1 MADYLHIIQR
11 YMVCVCMLTYVLLG
25 NAQTTLVHNFT
36 SLDNYANGKNWCVA
50 QEQSGR
56 VLIGNDRGLLRY
68 DGHQWQRF
76 FLPNYAA
83 VRSILPDSASGRIY
97 VGGYNALGYFDTD
110 CSTQRM
116 TFKELHWEV
125 KSEKLKVKN
134 GDEDIWNIVLWKR
147 QPLFVGKK
155 SLFVFTSID
164 SLRQIPL
171 PLYVDAS
178 AVWNNQVVLVGRE
191 GFYTYDDKGLQAF
204 SMPDIPRGTT
214 VRALVPYGN
223 HLIIATETDG
233 LFDFDGHLSHPLLP
247 PDLTAEMK
255 QSHVFCAALQDS
267 VLAIGTL
274 HSGLVLV
281 DLRTMT
287 VRRVHRQTGLA
298 DNNVLTV
305 CFDVCSN
312 LWVGL
317 STGLAYVQPN
327 SPIRRFIGRQGEIG
341 MGYASA
347 LHDGRL
353 FLGTNQGVFVD
364 NPNGPLP
371 MDGMLSSQVW
381 TLEEI
386 NGRLL
391 CGSDAGTFV
400 VGPGVPRRIEGL
412 RGTWTFRALPRHPG
426 FVVGA
431 DYDGLFVLRESGAG
445 FQLYAR
451 LAAPAVTSAE
461 IEVDDDGS
469 IWLSH
474 WQKGVFRFT
483 LTEDL
488 RAAKTIQHFGSGEG
502 LPVSTG
508 NLLCHINGH
517 IGVTSAT
524 NTYLYNTHTRTM
536 ELDTLRT
543 THLRHDGYSLR
554 MTPTCEGTLW
564 LTNEN
569 GAVLARGME
578 VDNLSFRQL
587 TPFLQASME
596 HLLPLPDSTTVMN
609 AATGFIVVDNTF
621 RSNQQDYSLFITSV
635 CSSVRDTLFNCDAPV
650 NVPKSLNSI
659 RIDFTLPEYPTSD
672 AVRYECWLEGY
683 DTGWSAQQAEPYR
696 EYSHLP
702 QGQYIFHVRALH
714 PRTGRWHEATLELC
728 ILPAWYETVWARIL
742 WFILASLIL
751 YGCYL
756 VLRWRARRELERVRK
771 QKEEELRRQQQE
783 STMKQAQ
790 MAARQADLERQHAEQ
805 ERRHA
810 EREREQ
816 AEENLRLKSNQL
828 TSSAMELIQ
837 KNEMLHEIEEQMSE
851 LLVCVRQEESSRK
864 VTQKIASIRNDISK
878 NLDAEDYWQRFE
890 NNLDVMYTGFMQE
903 LHQRYP
909 DMKPTELR
917 LCACLRMGLSSKEI
931 ATLMNTTLRSVES
944 TRYRLRKRLGLTD
957 GENLAEFINN
967 ISNSSNT

>member
-1 MADYLHIIQR
+1 MNDFLHITKRVIVG
-11 YMVCVCMLTYVLLG
+11 VCTLTYVLLIE
-25 NAQTTLVHNFT
+25 AQTSLIHNFT
-36 SLDNYANGKNWCVA
+36 TADYYANGKNWCVTG
-50 QEQSGR
+50 ESSGR
-56 VLIGNDRGLLRY
+56 VLIGNDRCLLRY

-76 FLPNYAA
+76 FLPNYGA
-83 VRSILPDSASGRIY
+83 VRSILPDSASERIY
-97 VGGYNALGYFDTD
+97 VGGYNTMGYFTTD
-110 CSTQRM
+110 GTTPQM
-116 TFKELHWEV
+116 TFKELHRDV
-125 KSEKLKVKN
+125 KED
-134 GDEDIWNIVLWKR
+134 DEDIWNIVLWKR

-155 SLFVFTSID
+155 NLYVVAEAD

-178 AVWNNQVVLVGRE
+178 AIWNRQVVLAGRE
-191 GFYTYDDKGLQAF
+191 GFYIYGEKGLQPIPV
-204 SMPDIPRGTT
+204 PDMPRGTT
-214 VRALVPYGN
+214 IRALVPNGD
-223 HLIIATETDG
+223 HIIIATETDG
-233 LFDFDGHLSHPLLP
+233 LFDFDGHHSYPLLP
-247 PDLTAEMK
+247 PGLTTEMK

-274 HSGLVLV
+274 HNGLVLA
-281 DLRTMT
+281 DLRTMS
-287 VRRVHRQTGLA
+287 VRRVHRKTGLA

-305 CFDVCSN
+305 RFDMLSN

-317 STGLAYVQPN
+317 STGLAYVQPQT
-327 SPIRRFIGRQGEIG
+327 PIRRFIGRQGEIG

-347 LHDGRL
+347 MHDGRL
-353 FLGTNQGVFVD
+353 YLGTNQGVFID
-364 NPNGPLP
+364 SPDGPLP
-371 MDGMLSSQVW
+371 IGGKLSSQVW

-386 NGRLL
+386 DGQLL
-391 CGSDAGTFV
+391 CGSDAGAYIV
-400 VGPGVPRRIEGL
+400 APGEPRPIEGL
-412 RGTWTFRALPRHPG
+412 RGTWAFRTLPRHPG
-426 FVVGA
+426 YVIGA
-431 DYDGLFVLRESGAG
+431 DYDGLFVLRESAIGL
-445 FQLYAR
+445 QLHAR
-451 LAAPAVTSAE
+451 LTAPAVTSAE

-488 RAAKTIQHFGSGEG
+488 RAAKTVQHFGSGEG

-508 NLLCHINGH
+508 NLLCRINGH
-517 IGVTSAT
+517 VGVTSAT
-524 NTYLYNTHTRTM
+524 NTYLYNAHTRTM

-569 GAVLARGME
+569 GAVLSRGME

-587 TPFLQASME
+587 SPFLQASME

-609 AATGFIVVDNTF
+609 AATGFIVVNNTF
-621 RSNQQDYSLFITSV
+621 RSNQQDYPLFITSV
-635 CSSVRDTLFNCDAPV
+635 CSSVRDTIFNCTAPV
-650 NVPKSLNSI
+650 SVPKSLNSI
-659 RIDFTLPEYPTSD
+659 RIDFMLPEYPTSD

-683 DTGWSAQQAEPYR
+683 DTEWSALQAETYR

-742 WFILASLIL
+742 WFILASLII
-751 YGCYL
+751 YACYL
-756 VLRWRARRELERVRK
+756 VLRWRARREIERMRK

-783 STMKQAQ
+783 AAMKQAQ
-790 MAARQADLERQHAEQ
+790 MAARQAELERQHAEQ
-805 ERRHA
+805 ERHHA

-816 AEENLRLKSNQL
+816 AEENLRLKNNQL
-828 TSSAMELIQ
+828 NSSAMELIQ
-837 KNEMLHEIEEQMSE
+837 KNEMLHEIEKQMSE
-851 LLVCVRQEESSRK
+851 LLVSVRQEESSRK
-864 VTQKIASIRNDISK
+864 VTQKISSIRNGISK

-890 NNLDVMYTGFMQE
+890 NNLDVVYTGFMQE

-909 DMKPTELR
+909 DMKQTELR

-944 TRYRLRKRLGLTD
+944 TRYRLRKRLGLAD
-957 GENLAEFINN
+957 GENLAAFINN
-967 ISNSSNT
+967 IGNPSNT